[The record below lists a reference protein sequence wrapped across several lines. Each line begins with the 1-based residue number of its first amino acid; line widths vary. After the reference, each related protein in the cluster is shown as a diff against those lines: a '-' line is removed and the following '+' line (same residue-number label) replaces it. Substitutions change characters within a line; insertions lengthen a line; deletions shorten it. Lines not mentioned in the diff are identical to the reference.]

1 MMTLATMRHPV
12 PNVSGEAS
20 QSLLHG
26 GSTKAIPN
34 KDEEVGVHTTAEAIP
49 ATMMDTRM

>member
-1 MMTLATMRHPV
+1 MTLATMRHLI

-34 KDEEVGVHTTAEAIP
+34 KDEELGVHTTAEPIP
-49 ATMMDTRM
+49 ATVHTRI